1 MIFEDKYIYIL
12 CVSEHILDTT
22 LVTLFSLSSLS
33 SLFTLYVPY
42 PLFFLYLFIYL
53 SLSLNSLSYFR
64 LYSTFPFLSHSLSQL
79 THLYLT
85 LSLST
90 LSSLS
95 PPLSI
100 EEDNNEIPRIES
112 HTWNGSNVQGWKTPF
127 YSLSPLSACPLYQ

>member
-1 MIFEDKYIYIL
+1 MCFRTYFRHNTSHSFLAQLSFLSVHSL
-12 CVSEHILDTT
+12 CT
-22 LVTLFSLSSLS
+22 LS
-33 SLFTLYVPY
+33 SLFSIS
-42 PLFFLYLFIYL
+42 LYLPISVSQLPLLFPSIQYL
-53 SLSLNSLSYFR
+53 SLSFSLS
-64 LYSTFPFLSHSLSQL
+64 LSAHPPLSHS
-79 THLYLT
+79 